1 MGSYL
6 PTYYWFF
13 SSKKQIEASKE
24 IETNFINTC
33 NNFLKKIKIN
43 KDNIKIELLEK
54 HYKLYEDSNLKI
66 QVIGKIEYGKNDIGY
81 PDFLSILF
89 EDGKVKD
96 IENLIE
102 GIKSAHEQFEKNGVN
117 LKSEYNLFIE
127 EVEGFIVNGKLIMKY
142 EWDKITYGFILDLKT
157 DDKKYELTGSLKL
170 EIIFKKKTYIIR
182 FNNNDEKILFCTIIN
197 ILIFAHEDKIP
208 LIMGLLEKL
217 SKEDKNAKNIDFND
231 LFKNLPQFNEN

>member
-1 MGSYL
+1 M
-6 PTYYWFF
+6 
-13 SSKKQIEASKE
+13 E
-24 IETNFINTC
+24 N
-33 NNFLKKIKIN
+33 
-43 KDNIKIELLEK
+43 

-66 QVIGKIEYGKNDIGY
+66 QVIGKIESGKNDIGY

-182 FNNNDEKILFCTIIN
+182 FNNDEMILFCTIIN

>member
-43 KDNIKIELLEK
+43 KDNIKIEFLK
-54 HYKLYEDSNLKI
+54 NYYKLYEDSNLKI
-66 QVIGKIEYGKNDIGY
+66 QVSGKIEFGKNDIGY

-89 EDGKVKD
+89 EEGKVKD

-102 GIKSAHEQFEKNGVN
+102 GIESANEHFKEKGVDIN
-117 LKSEYNLFIE
+117 SEYSIFIKDVGE
-127 EVEGFIVNGKLIMKY
+127 FIVNGKLIMKC
-142 EWDKITYGFILDLKT
+142 EKDKITYGFILDLKT
-157 DDKKYELTGSLKL
+157 DDKKYDLTGSLKL

-182 FNNNDEKILFCTIIN
+182 FNNKDEMILFCTIIN

-231 LFKNLPQFNEN
+231 LFKNLPKFNEN